1 MISSKRL
8 FRSNRKDNEDTRRDT
23 IRSINWTRV
32 GRSAIMKE
40 RGMTNNGIKF
50 KKLIAVIPRGEKNG
64 HEKTCAHGRE
74 SARGT
79 PAVGRCKDVKKNE
92 TGGET
97 KCARE
102 RKYVAG
108 DERAYATSRREGISP
123 RRVTHTHTRSNFSV
137 ALPSYHGADPQEKR
151 PNLNRIG

>member
-64 HEKTCAHGRE
+64 HEKNVRTWERICERNACCRTLQRRE
-74 SARGT
+74 KER
-79 PAVGRCKDVKKNE
+79 N
-92 TGGET
+92 GGET

-102 RKYVAG
+102 RKYVAAG
-108 DERAYATSRREGISP
+108 GECEYATSRREGISP
-123 RRVTHTHTRSNFSV
+123 RRVTHTLGRISRLRYLRITELIR
-137 ALPSYHGADPQEKR
+137 KR
-151 PNLNRIG
+151 RDQI